1 MKIRKRVKI
10 GLPPQQATDDGI
22 NAKKLSK
29 ASLNLL
35 DDHQDDDEDN
45 VEVPLGTFKR
55 KGKAVEAIESL
66 QQESTSYG
74 DIFSKKPVSRVMNLE
89 DMAEEDDDDSLSY
102 PSKKEIE
109 ELKSNKL
116 KAQATQKKKDAIS
129 EKVYVSL
136 LDDDD
141 KLEIMESIK
150 KNGGTENTPSD
161 PDIDM
166 LDEERLPLSS
176 RESLLHKE
184 RLKQTIEEAL
194 KSQDDESSNAW
205 ESQLLSKGSGQSQQA
220 IDIPKLPKLH
230 PSESEDNV
238 NDSDPLAQTIESVS
252 FRKTQLMKQ
261 LTTLQAQK
269 ATLKTQQDALTHQFN
284 RLQQEIH

>member
-10 GLPPQQATDDGI
+10 GLPPQQATDDGV
-22 NAKKLSK
+22 NVKKLSK
-29 ASLNLL
+29 ASLSLL
-35 DDHQDDDEDN
+35 DDNQDDDEDN
-45 VEVPLGTFKR
+45 AEVPLKTFKR
-55 KGKAVEAIESL
+55 KGKVVEGIESL
-66 QQESTSYG
+66 QPESTSYG
-74 DIFSKKPVSRVMNLE
+74 EIFNKKPATRVMNLE
-89 DMAEEDDDDSLSY
+89 DMAEEDDDDSMSN
-102 PSKKEIE
+102 PSNKEIE
-109 ELKSNKL
+109 ELKHNKL
-116 KAQATQKKKDAIS
+116 RAHATQKKKDAIS
-129 EKVYVSL
+129 ERVYVSL

-150 KNGGTENTPSD
+150 KNGGTDNTPSD

-176 RESLLHKE
+176 RESLFHRE

-205 ESQLLSKGSGQSQQA
+205 ESQLLSKGSGQSRQA

-230 PSESEDNV
+230 PSECEDNV

-252 FRKTQLMKQ
+252 FRKTQLMRQ

-269 ATLKTQQDALTHQFN
+269 ATLETQQDALTHQFN
-284 RLQQEIH
+284 LLQQEIQ